1 MKNITTTLSVLVV
14 WLAFSLQGQAQI
26 QAPRASQQATVSQ
39 RVGITDIT
47 ITYSR
52 PAVNG
57 RQLWGVLVPYGFN
70 NLGFGTSKAAPWR
83 AGADE
88 NTTIS
93 FSDDVTVDGKKI
105 KAGTYALFMEVK
117 ENNQATLILSSN
129 STSWGSFFYDPSE
142 DALRVPITT
151 DEAPFH
157 ELLTYEF
164 NTVTPTSATVSLIW
178 GEKEFPFTVEVPVS
192 DIVLD
197 RFRNDARSQVGFSRQ
212 NWEQAANY
220 ALNNNGNLDEALTW
234 TNNAISGQFYSQKTP
249 INLALKAR
257 ILGKMGKVQESNALF
272 DEAASMANINQL
284 NALGY
289 QMLNAN
295 DYDRALKYF
304 KMNVENNP
312 TDANVH
318 DSLGECYKT
327 MGDTKNAIKYFK
339 KSLSL
344 NPPANVKA
352 NSEKHL
358 KELGA
363 L

>member
-1 MKNITTTLSVLVV
+1 MKKITLPLSFIAMCLVFV
-14 WLAFSLQGQAQI
+14 VKTQAQI
-26 QAPRASQQATVSQ
+26 DTPRVSQHASVSQ
-39 RVGITDIT
+39 RVGITDIA
-47 ITYSR
+47 IEYSR
-52 PAVNG
+52 PSVNG
-57 RQLWGVLVPYGFN
+57 RQIWGALVPYGFT
-70 NLGFGTSKAAPWR
+70 NLGFGTSTAAPWR

-93 FSDDVTVDGKKI
+93 FSNDVTIAGKPV

-117 ENNQATLILSSN
+117 ENNQATFILSNN

-151 DEAPFH
+151 KSAPFH

-178 GEKEFPFTVEVPVS
+178 GEKEFPVTIEVPVHQV
-192 DIVLD
+192 VLEK
-197 RFRNDARSQVGFSRQ
+197 FRNDARNQIGFSRQ
-212 NWEQAANY
+212 NWEQAASY
-220 ALNNNGNLDEALTW
+220 ALNNGGNLDEALTW
-234 TNNAISGQFYSQKTP
+234 VDNAIAGQFYSQKTP
-249 INLALKAR
+249 NNLALKAQ
-257 ILGKMGKVQESNALF
+257 ILNKKGKNQEANVLF

-284 NALGY
+284 NTLGY
-289 QMLNAN
+289 QMLNAK

-312 TDANVH
+312 TDANVY